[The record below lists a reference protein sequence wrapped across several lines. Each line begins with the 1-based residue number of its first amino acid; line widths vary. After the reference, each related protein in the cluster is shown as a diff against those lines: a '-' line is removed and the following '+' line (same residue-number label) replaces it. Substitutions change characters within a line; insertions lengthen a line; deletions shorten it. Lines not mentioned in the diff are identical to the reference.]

1 MYSKDV
7 GLREQP
13 FHQSGRPAAFVQYKS
28 QHEALTFLKSVLS
41 DDRGVGLLY
50 GPEASG
56 KSTLVDHFV
65 ESLPA
70 DLAVAVVDGTR
81 LKTTQLLSKILGQFG
96 YELGLGSADEL
107 LNMLNVFAVQQ
118 TRTYQ
123 PPLLILENLH
133 NMYPSALLALCKLA
147 ALTMHKRFALRIILV
162 SNRPVRPILQSPGMN
177 CIADRLVG
185 AFELGPLTA
194 NETLHYLYTKLK
206 VCGVNQPDHIFPV
219 DVCDELHIASAG
231 WPGILDGIAMCTIDR
246 ADRFPVR
253 HRDIDHPAI
262 RNTSDNFEGSDGVAS
277 STDSEAPKLIVT
289 RTGKTLQEFKMTDS
303 KVLVGRSELSDV
315 FINHQYVSKHHALLV
330 RDRNALL
337 LVDLK
342 STNGTFV
349 NSRRV
354 RSTVLRHDDI
364 VSLGNHAIKVDHP
377 SNRARVD
384 IGQSDIAD
392 TAYMKSIT
400 DVRRL
405 AATKNLHLA
414 DIGKKKA

>member
-13 FHQSGRPAAFVQYKS
+13 FHKRGRPAAFVQYRS
-28 QHEALTFLKSVLS
+28 QHAALTFLKSALT
-41 DDRGVGLLY
+41 DDRGVGLLF
-50 GPEASG
+50 GPESSG

-65 ESLPA
+65 EGLPA

-96 YELGLGSADEL
+96 YELGLGTADEL
-107 LNMLNVFAVQQ
+107 SNMLNVFAVQQ

-147 ALTMHKRFALRIILV
+147 TLTIHRRFAMRIILV
-162 SNRPVRPILQSPGMN
+162 SNRPVRPILESPGMN
-177 CIADRLVG
+177 SIADRMVG

-194 NETLHYLYTKLK
+194 NETMAYLYTKLK
-206 VCGVNQPDHIFPV
+206 VCGVDQPDRIFPV
-219 DVCDELHIASAG
+219 DICDELHVASAG
-231 WPGILDGIAMCTIDR
+231 WPGILDGIAMCTIDQ

-253 HRDIDHPAI
+253 YRDIDHPAI
-262 RNTSDNFEGSDGVAS
+262 GDRANYLEGADGVESNA
-277 STDSEAPKLIVT
+277 DSEAPKLIVT
-289 RTGKTLQEFKMTDS
+289 RTGKTLQEFRMTDS
-303 KVLVGRSELSDV
+303 KVLVGRSELSDIL
-315 FINHQYVSKHHALLV
+315 INNQYVSKHHALLV

-364 VSLGNHAIKVDHP
+364 ISLGNHAIKVDHP
-377 SNRARVD
+377 GNRARVD
-384 IGQSDIAD
+384 IGESELAD
-392 TAYMKSIT
+392 TANMKSVA
-400 DVRRL
+400 DMRRL

-414 DIGKKKA
+414 AINKKKA